1 MRAGLITVIT
11 GIILACTGD
20 AAATGEPGAPLPGL
34 RDVDLA
40 RFRAGQALF
49 DKVYTPPEG
58 LGPTFNENQ
67 CSACHTRPA
76 SGGTSGFERVVK
88 ATRFTAPAACDPL
101 REDGG
106 VNIRSQATPLLQAR
120 GVHGEAI
127 PSRATAVGRFTP
139 PFLFGLGLVEA
150 IPDERILAAE
160 DPDDRNHDGISGRA
174 GRTPDGRVARFGRK
188 AEFATVR
195 EFVETALRLEM
206 GLTAGNAVD
215 AVNGKPA
222 PRAID
227 PVPDPEVGRTS
238 VDLLTAFVRLLAA
251 PAALSPVTTAQRDT
265 IAEGRRIFTALGCT
279 GCHTPVLRTGM
290 GSDIPALNNRAVP
303 LYSDLLLHDMGPGLA
318 DVCGYTATP
327 AELRTEP
334 LMGVGRRDRLL
345 HDGRTDDLREAILAH
360 GGEAQRSRDAFA
372 RLPWL
377 RQEYLVI
384 FLRSR

>member
-1 MRAGLITVIT
+1 MTAIALTIV
-11 GIILACTGD
+11 ACTGD
-20 AAATGEPGAPLPGL
+20 GAVSGEPGAPLPGL

-40 RFRAGQALF
+40 RFRAGLVLF
-49 DKVYTPPEG
+49 DKVYTPQEG

-88 ATRFTAPAACDPL
+88 ATRFTAPTACDPL
-101 REDGG
+101 REEGG
-106 VNIRSQATPLLQAR
+106 ANVRSQATPLLHAR
-120 GVHGEAI
+120 GVHGESI
-127 PSRATAVGRFTP
+127 PSRATEVGRFTP

-150 IPDERILAAE
+150 IPDARILAAE
-160 DPDDRNHDGISGRA
+160 DPDDRNEDGISGRA

-195 EFVETALRLEM
+195 EFVESALRLEM
-206 GLTAGNAVD
+206 GLTTPGDTMD
-215 AVNGKPA
+215 AVNGKAVPPA
-222 PRAID
+222 VD
-227 PVPDPEVGRTS
+227 PVPDPEANPTS
-238 VDLLTAFVRLLAA
+238 VALLTAFVRLLAVPA
-251 PAALSPVTTAQRDT
+251 PLPPVTTAQRDT
-265 IAEGRRIFTALGCT
+265 VAEGRRIFTALGCA
-279 GCHTPVLRTGM
+279 GCHTPVLRTGTA
-290 GSDIPALNNRAVP
+290 SDVPALNGRAVP
-303 LYSDLLLHDMGPGLA
+303 LYSDLLLHDMGPALA

-360 GGEAQRSRDAFA
+360 GGEAQRSRDEFA